1 MRLLLHNTNGRRGME
16 PQKPTKAIRKDQV
29 WSKRSIHLRSHIDS
43 LGLKKT
49 QRLDA
54 HALVKVFFFRRSLRL
69 KLTDTYLAKVWQMS
83 LRNVQ
88 NRLQQLEQAGL
99 IKRLTGKAKRTA
111 DGFRQDRRIV
121 LLVGKKSQQLN
132 LQAKPAVDNS
142 TQRVKAKPKMPY
154 VDYLSLQAKVSK
166 GSFAFFLRQNNA
178 NPKTMG
184 YLLSNIHQRIRNRP
198 DTLESIL
205 FDAEAQKLKDSRL
218 IGFMVNEIKARVQ
231 T

>member
-16 PQKPTKAIRKDQV
+16 PRKPTKAIRKDQV
-29 WSKRSIHLRSHIDS
+29 WSKRSIHLRTHIDS
-43 LGLKKT
+43 LALKKT

-88 NRLQQLEQAGL
+88 NRLQQLERAGL
-99 IKRLTGKAKRTA
+99 IKRLTGKAKRTVE
-111 DGFRQDRRIV
+111 GFRQERRIV

-142 TQRVKAKPKMPY
+142 TQRVKAKPKMPF
-154 VDYLSLQAKVSK
+154 VDYLALQAKVSK

-184 YLLSNIHQRIRNRP
+184 YLLSHIHQRIRNRP
-198 DTLESIL
+198 DVLESVL
-205 FDAEAQKLKDSRL
+205 FDAESQKIKDSRL
-218 IGFMVNEIKARVQ
+218 IGFMVNEIKARVPA
-231 T
+231 

>member
-1 MRLLLHNTNGRRGME
+1 MPN
-16 PQKPTKAIRKDQV
+16 KPTKAIRKDQV
-29 WSKRSIHLRSHIDS
+29 WSNRSIHLRSHIDS
-43 LGLKKT
+43 LALKKT

-69 KLTDTYLAKVWQMS
+69 KLSDTYLAKVWQMS

-99 IKRLTGKAKRTA
+99 IKRLTSKAKRTA
-111 DGFRQDRRIV
+111 EGFRRDRLLV
-121 LLVGKKSQQLN
+121 LLIGKKSQQLN

-142 TQRVKAKPKMPY
+142 TQRVKAKPKMPF
-154 VDYLSLQAKVSK
+154 VDYLALQAKVSK

-184 YLLSNIHQRIRNRP
+184 YLLSHIHQRIQHRP
-198 DTLESIL
+198 DVLENIL
-205 FDAEAQKLKDSRL
+205 FDAEAQKIKGRQL
-218 IGFMVNEIKARVQ
+218 IGYVVGEVKVRI
-231 T
+231 

>member
-1 MRLLLHNTNGRRGME
+1 ME
-16 PQKPTKAIRKDQV
+16 PNKPTKAIRKDQV
-29 WSKRSIHLRSHIDS
+29 WSNRSIHLRSHMDS

-69 KLTDTYLAKVWQMS
+69 KLSDTYLAKIWQMS

-88 NRLQQLEQAGL
+88 NRLRQLEQAGL

-111 DGFRQDRRIV
+111 EGFRQERRIV
-121 LLVGKKSQQLN
+121 LLVGKKFQQLN

-154 VDYLSLQAKVSK
+154 VDYLALQAKVSK
-166 GSFAFFLRQNNA
+166 GSFAFWLRQNNA

-184 YLLSNIHQRIRNRP
+184 YLLGSVHQRIQSGQQVH
-198 DTLESIL
+198 DIVGAL
-205 FDAEAQKLKDSRL
+205 DSR
-218 IGFMVNEIKARVQ
+218 Q
-231 T
+231 TKTQKSAYGIPVPRPHAL

>member
-1 MRLLLHNTNGRRGME
+1 M
-16 PQKPTKAIRKDQV
+16 PQKPTKAIHKDQV
-29 WSKRSIHLRSHIDS
+29 WSKRSIHLRTHIDG

-111 DGFRQDRRIV
+111 DGFRQD
-121 LLVGKKSQQLN
+121 
-132 LQAKPAVDNS
+132 
-142 TQRVKAKPKMPY
+142 
-154 VDYLSLQAKVSK
+154 LSL
-166 GSFAFFLRQNNA
+166 
-178 NPKTMG
+178 
-184 YLLSNIHQRIRNRP
+184 IHI
-198 DTLESIL
+198 
-205 FDAEAQKLKDSRL
+205 
-218 IGFMVNEIKARVQ
+218 
-231 T
+231 

>member
-1 MRLLLHNTNGRRGME
+1 ME
-16 PQKPTKAIRKDQV
+16 PRKPTKAIRKDQV

-69 KLTDTYLAKVWQMS
+69 KLSDTYLAKVWQMS

-111 DGFRQDRRIV
+111 EGFRQDRQIV

-154 VDYLSLQAKVSK
+154 VDYLALQAKVSK
-166 GSFAFFLRQNNA
+166 GSFAFWLRQNNA
-178 NPKTMG
+178 SPKTMG
-184 YLLSNIHQRIRNRP
+184 YLLGSVHQRIQNRP
-198 DTLESIL
+198 DILESIL
-205 FDAEAQKLKDSRL
+205 FDAEEKKVKGRQLVGYVVSE
-218 IGFMVNEIKARVQ
+218 VKARI
-231 T
+231 

>member
-1 MRLLLHNTNGRRGME
+1 
-16 PQKPTKAIRKDQV
+16 
-29 WSKRSIHLRSHIDS
+29 
-43 LGLKKT
+43 
-49 QRLDA
+49 
-54 HALVKVFFFRRSLRL
+54 
-69 KLTDTYLAKVWQMS
+69 MS

-111 DGFRQDRRIV
+111 EGFRQDRRIA

-142 TQRVKAKPKMPY
+142 IQRVKAKPKMPF
-154 VDYLSLQAKVSK
+154 VDYLSLQATVSK

-184 YLLSNIHQRIRNRP
+184 YLLSHIHQRIRNRP
-198 DTLESIL
+198 DILESVL
-205 FDAEAQKLKDSRL
+205 FDAQAQKLKDSRL
-218 IGFMVNEIKARVQ
+218 IGFMVNEIKSRIPA
-231 T
+231 

>member
-29 WSKRSIHLRSHIDS
+29 WSKRSIHLRTHIDS
-43 LGLKKT
+43 LALKKT

-69 KLTDTYLAKVWQMS
+69 KLTDTYLAKLWSMS
-83 LRNVQ
+83 PRSVQ
-88 NRLQQLEQAGL
+88 NRLQQLERAGL

-111 DGFRQDRRIV
+111 EGFRQERRIV

-132 LQAKPAVDNS
+132 LQAKPAVDKS
-142 TQRVKAKPKMPY
+142 TQRVKTKPKITF
-154 VDYLSLQAKVSK
+154 VDYLALQAKVSK
-166 GSFAFFLRQNNA
+166 GSFAFFLRQNNV

-184 YLLSNIHQRIRNRP
+184 YLLSHIYQKIRNRP

-205 FDAEAQKLKDSRL
+205 WDAEDHKLRDSRL
-218 IGFMVNEIKARVQ
+218 IGFVVNEIKTRIPA
-231 T
+231 

>member
-1 MRLLLHNTNGRRGME
+1 
-16 PQKPTKAIRKDQV
+16 
-29 WSKRSIHLRSHIDS
+29 

-154 VDYLSLQAKVSK
+154 VDYLSLQAGVSK

-184 YLLSNIHQRIRNRP
+184 YLLSQFTNESVTGRIFSKVFYLTQKPRNSRIH
-198 DTLESIL
+198 
-205 FDAEAQKLKDSRL
+205 
-218 IGFMVNEIKARVQ
+218 G
-231 T
+231 

>member
-1 MRLLLHNTNGRRGME
+1 ME
-16 PQKPTKAIRKDQV
+16 PKKPTKAIRKDQV
-29 WSKRSIHLRSHIDS
+29 WSNRSIHLRSHIDS
-43 LGLKKT
+43 LALKKT

-111 DGFRQDRRIV
+111 GGFRRDRLLV
-121 LLVGKKSQQLN
+121 LLIGKKSQQLN

-184 YLLSNIHQRIRNRP
+184 YLLSHIHQRIRNRP
-198 DTLESIL
+198 DVLESVL
-205 FDAEAQKLKDSRL
+205 FDAEAQKLRDSRL
-218 IGFMVNEIKARVQ
+218 IGFMVNEIKIRIPA
-231 T
+231 

>member
-1 MRLLLHNTNGRRGME
+1 ME
-16 PQKPTKAIRKDQV
+16 PRKPTKAIRKDQV

-69 KLTDTYLAKVWQMS
+69 KLSDTYLAKVWQMS

-111 DGFRQDRRIV
+111 EGFRQDRQIV
-121 LLVGKKSQQLN
+121 LLVGKKSQQLS
-132 LQAKPAVDNS
+132 LQAKPAVNNS

-154 VDYLSLQAKVSK
+154 VDYLALQAKVSK
-166 GSFAFFLRQNNA
+166 GSFAFWLRQNNA
-178 NPKTMG
+178 SPKTMG
-184 YLLSNIHQRIRNRP
+184 YLLGSVHQRIQNRP
-198 DTLESIL
+198 DILESIL
-205 FDAEAQKLKDSRL
+205 FDAEEKKVKGRQLVGYVVSE
-218 IGFMVNEIKARVQ
+218 VKARI
-231 T
+231 

>member
-1 MRLLLHNTNGRRGME
+1 MPH
-16 PQKPTKAIRKDQV
+16 KPTKATRKAQL
-29 WSKRSIHLRSHIDS
+29 WAKRSIHLRSHIDS

-49 QRLDA
+49 QQLDA

-69 KLTDTYLAKVWQMS
+69 KLTDSYLAKVWQMS

-111 DGFRQDRRIV
+111 EGFRQDRRIV
-121 LLVGKKSQQLN
+121 LLVGKKFQQLN

-142 TQRVKAKPKMPY
+142 TPQVKAKSKMPF

-166 GSFAFFLRQNNA
+166 SSFAFSSFVA
-178 NPKTMG
+178 FVF
-184 YLLSNIHQRIRNRP
+184 S
-198 DTLESIL
+198 
-205 FDAEAQKLKDSRL
+205 
-218 IGFMVNEIKARVQ
+218 EIV
-231 T
+231 